1 MDIMTT
7 KPCNVCGEEIEMR
20 QGTDGKWYPTTGQRH
35 VCPTKQPAG
44 NPSYVNP
51 VSSPNNPAP
60 VSTDMKFQGKLNTI
74 DQDKRS
80 LTLKTPEG
88 ILVPFKWEAP
98 LDVIMK
104 RWQPGYYLSITHV
117 GELLKSASYWQE
129 GKDVFQKNQPRGF
142 GGVGR
147 SYTPRNENPI
157 IYQVAYKEACETIRG
172 IFTGKYVD
180 AKEAQKAFDTMM
192 DMAMER
198 AKKDA
203 KVLIQESG
211 CQ

>member
-1 MDIMTT
+1 MTT

-20 QGTDGKWYPTTGQRH
+20 QGTDGKWFPANPTTGQRH

-44 NPSYVNP
+44 NPTYVNP
-51 VSSPNNPAP
+51 VSSPNNPSPA
-60 VSTDMKFQGKLNTI
+60 STDMKFQGKLNTI

-142 GGVGR
+142 GGGR
-147 SYTPRNENPI
+147 TYTPRNEKPI
-157 IYQVAYKEACETIRG
+157 IYQVAYKEACETVRCLVEKG
-172 IFTGKYVD
+172 DFEQDNDLT
-180 AKEAQKAFDTMM
+180 KAVNTMM
-192 DMAMER
+192 DIALER